1 MFLQQCNVKLLSN
14 VKLLKNFIKKLFS
27 ETFRR
32 KLQVDKILEKLN
44 NKQINKQNSK
54 EKKNLNF
61 KSIEE
66 NKSPIENAPMISVP
80 KNPFAPRTP

>member
-1 MFLQQCNVKLLSN
+1 M
-14 VKLLKNFIKKLFS
+14 
-27 ETFRR
+27 
-32 KLQVDKILEKLN
+32 EKLN

-80 KNPFAPRTP
+80 KNPFAPEHPNEKEITKIKKTRKELSELVKPISVAEEISLIVLLKQ